1 MYYKKSISNMSWS
14 EAFASV
20 ERSVTQGELRQQ
32 AIMIVG
38 NSELTEYKNLSKEDQ
53 DLSHDLYCELIW
65 RIIKWKK
72 LLK

>member
-1 MYYKKSISNMSWS
+1 MSWS

-38 NSELTEYKNLSKEDQ
+38 NSELTEYKNVSKDDQ
-53 DLSHDLYCELIW
+53 ELSHDLYC
-65 RIIKWKK
+65 K
-72 LLK
+72 LLLV

>member
-1 MYYKKSISNMSWS
+1 MSWS

-53 DLSHDLYCELIW
+53 DLSHELYCELI
-65 RIIKWKK
+65 
-72 LLK
+72 